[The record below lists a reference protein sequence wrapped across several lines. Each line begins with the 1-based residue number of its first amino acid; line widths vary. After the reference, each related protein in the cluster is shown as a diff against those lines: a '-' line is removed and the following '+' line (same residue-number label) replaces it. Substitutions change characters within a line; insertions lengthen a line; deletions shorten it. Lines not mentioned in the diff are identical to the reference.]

1 MIEKSIGENNI
12 GNARL
17 LPYQYTAMV
26 ERLLSLADIRI
37 VSLAPAMEGVAI
49 PSRAYSYMAS
59 RLPILAP
66 TALHS
71 DAEEYACLPI
81 HRSDRASS

>member
-1 MIEKSIGENNI
+1 M
-12 GNARL
+12 L
-17 LPYQYTAMV
+17 

-71 DAEEYACLPI
+71 DAEEYTCLPI